1 MSLEIVQMPLSAL
14 REYAGNAKIHDEANV
29 EAIRASIRRF
39 GNCDPIGVWTNP
51 QGEVEI
57 VEGHGRKLAL
67 EAEGYEV
74 ADVIFLDHLTDEE
87 RRAYALAH
95 NQTTLMSDFDL
106 DILEAE
112 LDLLADFDMGDFGFE
127 SEDGA
132 GGFFDQSHRFDGDYS
147 AEGESGEYAEFVGK
161 FEPKRTTDDCYTP
174 DNVYEAVASYV
185 AETFG
190 VDRSK
195 FVRPFYPGGDYQSE
209 RYPEDCVVVDN
220 PPFSILAEIK
230 RYYAE
235 RGIRYFLF
243 APTLT
248 LFSGRTDGECS
259 VCVGV
264 GVTYDNGAN
273 VSTSFVTNLD
283 DAAVITAPALYE
295 AVSAANDENE
305 RALRTELPKYNYPD
319 EVITAAIA
327 ARWCKHGID
336 YRLDPTDCVKITA
349 LDAQKEAG
357 KAVFGGG
364 FLLSERAATERASA
378 EQIAVERAAA
388 ETERAI
394 VAAAERLAAERAAA
408 TRWQLSDR
416 EREIVARLGNAAES
430 KTA

>member
-1 MSLEIVQMPLSAL
+1 MSLEVVQMPLSAL
-14 REYAGNAKIHDEANV
+14 NEYEGNAKVHDEANV

-39 GNCDPIGVWTNP
+39 GMCDPIGVWTNP
-51 QGEVEI
+51 QGAVEI
-57 VEGHGRKLAL
+57 VEGHGRKMAL
-67 EAEGYEV
+67 EAEGYDV

-112 LDLLADFDMGDFGFE
+112 LDMLADFDMGDFGFDV
-127 SEDGA
+127 EDA
-132 GGFFDQSHRFDGDYS
+132 SGGFFDRDHRFDGDYS
-147 AEGESGEYAEFVGK
+147 ADDDESDEYNEFVSK

-174 DNVYEAVASYV
+174 DNVYEAVAGYV
-185 AETFG
+185 AETYG

-209 RYPEDCVVVDN
+209 KYPDGCVVVDN

-248 LFSGRTDGECS
+248 LFGGRTDGECS

-273 VSTSFVTNLD
+273 VNTSFATNLD

-295 AVSAANDENE
+295 AVSAANVENE
-305 RALRTELPKYNYPD
+305 RALRTKLPKYAYPD
-319 EVITAAIA
+319 EVITASMV

-336 YRLDPTDCVKITA
+336 YRLEPTDCVRITA
-349 LDAQKEAG
+349 LDAQKEVG

-364 FLLSERAATERASA
+364 FLLSERASTDRASA
-378 EQIAVERAAA
+378 EQTAVERAAA

-394 VAAAERLAAERAAA
+394 VAAAERAAAERAAA
-408 TRWQLSDR
+408 TRWQLSER
-416 EREIVARLGNAAES
+416 ERAIVAGLGA
-430 KTA
+430 